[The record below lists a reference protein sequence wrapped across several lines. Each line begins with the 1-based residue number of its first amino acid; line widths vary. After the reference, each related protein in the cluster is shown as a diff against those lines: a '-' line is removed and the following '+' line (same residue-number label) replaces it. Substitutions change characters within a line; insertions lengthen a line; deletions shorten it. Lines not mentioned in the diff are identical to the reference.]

1 MFVNI
6 FLFNFEKIFFFLR
19 ERCYTI
25 DEYTLETRTLR
36 KGIAMV
42 NVTGERLKSLR
53 LQRGMTQKDVADKL
67 GVKSQAIH
75 KYETGIVI
83 NLKRS
88 TIEKLA
94 QIFDV
99 SPLYIMGLEDSVG
112 AYNNI
117 EQAPTFYTVPVIGSI
132 ACGTPI
138 EAIENKSGE
147 VQVDNRYKVDFAL
160 ICRGDSMINARI
172 FDGDV
177 VYIRAQPDVE
187 NGEIAAV
194 LIDNEATLKRVYKYP
209 NRIELRS
216 ENPTFPVLNYEAE
229 MLKEIRII
237 GKAIAFSSEIR

>member
-1 MFVNI
+1 MNNI
-6 FLFNFEKIFFFLR
+6 
-19 ERCYTI
+19 
-25 DEYTLETRTLR
+25 
-36 KGIAMV
+36 
-42 NVTGERLKSLR
+42 TGERLKALR
-53 LQRGMTQKDVADKL
+53 IQFGMTQKEVADKI

-75 KYETGIVI
+75 KYETGVVV

-99 SPLYIMGLEDSVG
+99 SPLYIMGLENSVS
-112 AYNNI
+112 AYSNM
-117 EQAPTFYTVPVIGSI
+117 ESAPAFYTVPIIGSI

-138 EAIENKSGE
+138 EAIEDKSGE
-147 VQVDNRYKVDFAL
+147 VQVDKRYKVDFAL
-160 ICRGDSMINARI
+160 ICKGDSMINARI

-194 LIDNEATLKRVYKYP
+194 LIENEATLKRVYKYP
-209 NRIELRS
+209 NRIELRP
-216 ENPTFPVLNYEAE
+216 ENPTFPVLNYEVDE
-229 MLKEIRII
+229 LKEIRII